1 MIDVTTEELVLFRK
15 AGASIESNPHIST
28 LHRWRLRGVRGI
40 RLESILIGNTRF
52 TSLEA
57 IARFIA
63 ALNAGESANPEFTRG
78 QRERQS
84 QAARLELEKLGI

>member
-1 MIDVTTEELVLFRK
+1 MIDVTTEELVPFK
-15 AGASIESNPHIST
+15 QASARIQSRPHIST
-28 LHRWRLRGVRGI
+28 IHRWRLRGVRGI
-40 RLESILIGNTRF
+40 RLESVLVGNTRF
-52 TSLEA
+52 TSVQA

-63 ALNAGESANPEFTRG
+63 ALNAGESANPEFTPG